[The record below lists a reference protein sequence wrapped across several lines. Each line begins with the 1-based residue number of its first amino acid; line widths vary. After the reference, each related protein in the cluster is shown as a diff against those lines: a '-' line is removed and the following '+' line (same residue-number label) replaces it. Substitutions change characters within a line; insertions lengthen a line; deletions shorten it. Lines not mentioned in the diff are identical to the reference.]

1 MASYETLFSQNL
13 RRLRKRAGMTQKEL
27 GEATGYSEK
36 TVSKWECG
44 ASIPDIGGLFALSG
58 KLGVTV
64 EELFSNS
71 DDLYF
76 LGIDGGGTKTALVL
90 ADSNL
95 EVVRTLRAENCN
107 PFDIG
112 VDEAQRILRKAID
125 EICGNIPKSSVV
137 AFAGIAGGS
146 SGNMKQ
152 TFRDFFQGFHF
163 RMCDNHSDNLNLLEA
178 GLGSRDGMV
187 LILGTG
193 ICGWAR
199 LDGKYSRGA
208 GWGYLIDGGGSA
220 YNLGQEAL
228 QAYYRAVDGMEP
240 WSPLSEAVKAACPE
254 GEQALLSKIYDGG
267 KKYIAAFAPL
277 VFEALESGDPLAE
290 EILNRNMAAAAR
302 IVETVG
308 GRFPQGSDPIPV
320 VLAGGLT
327 AQPKVLSCLQAALR
341 EPQRY
346 QLKILETEPVY
357 GAVSMAYKLWKEKQ
371 E

>member
-13 RRLRKRAGMTQKEL
+13 RRMRKSIGMTQKEL
-27 GEATGYSEK
+27 GEAIGYSEK
-36 TVSKWECG
+36 TISKWECG
-44 ASIPDIGGLFALSG
+44 NSIPDVEGLFALSR
-58 KLGVTV
+58 KLGATV
-64 EELFSNS
+64 EALFSNL

-90 ADSNL
+90 TDSNL
-95 EVVRTLRAENCN
+95 EVIRTLRAENCN

-112 VDEAQRILRKAID
+112 VDEAQRVLRKAID
-125 EICGNIPKSSVV
+125 EICDTIPKSSVV

-152 TFRDFFQGFHF
+152 VFHNFFHSFNF
-163 RMCDNHSDNLNLLEA
+163 RMYDNHSDNLNLLEA
-178 GLGSRDGMV
+178 GLGGQDGMV
-187 LILGTG
+187 LIMGTG
-193 ICGWAR
+193 ICGWSC
-199 LDGKYSRGA
+199 LNGEYSRAA
-208 GWGYLIDGGGSA
+208 GWGYLIDNGGSA
-220 YNLGQEAL
+220 YDLGREVL

-240 WSPLSEAVKAACPE
+240 WSPLSEAVKKACPE
-254 GEQALLSKIYDGG
+254 GEHALISKIYDGG
-267 KKYIAAFAPL
+267 KKYIASFAPL
-277 VFEALESGDPLAE
+277 LFKALESEDSLAE

-302 IVETVG
+302 VIETVG
-308 GRFPQGSDPIPV
+308 SRFPLNIDHIPV

-327 AQPKVLSCLQAALR
+327 EQPKVLSCLQASLR

-346 QLKILETEPVY
+346 QLKILKTEPVY

>member
-1 MASYETLFSQNL
+1 MASYETLFSKNL
-13 RRLRKRAGMTQKEL
+13 RRLRKSAGMTQKEL
-27 GEATGYSEK
+27 GESTGYSEK
-36 TVSKWECG
+36 TISKWECA
-44 ASIPDIGGLFALSG
+44 ASIPDIGGLFALSR

-90 ADSNL
+90 ASDDL
-95 EVVRTLRAENCN
+95 EVIRTLRVENCN

-112 VDEAQRILRKAID
+112 VDAAQQVLRSAID
-125 EICGNIPKSSVV
+125 EICGTIPKSSIV

-146 SGNMKQ
+146 SGNMQ
-152 TFRDFFQGFHF
+152 QIFRDFFQSFHF
-163 RMCDNHSDNLNLLEA
+163 RMYDNNSDNLNLLEA
-178 GLGSRDGMV
+178 GLGNQDGMV

-193 ICGWAR
+193 ICGWSR
-199 LDGKYSRGA
+199 LDGKYSRAA
-208 GWGYLIDGGGSA
+208 GWGYLIDNGGSA
-220 YNLGQEAL
+220 YNLGQETL
-228 QAYYRAVDGMEP
+228 QAYYRAVDGVDP

-254 GEQALLSKIYDGG
+254 GEQDLLSKIYDGG
-267 KKYIAAFAPL
+267 KKYIASFAPL
-277 VFEALESGDPLAE
+277 VFEALELGDPLAE

-302 IVETVG
+302 VVETVG
-308 GRFPQGSDPIPV
+308 RRFPQNIDPIPV

-327 AQPKVLSCLQAALR
+327 AQPKVLSCLRAFLR